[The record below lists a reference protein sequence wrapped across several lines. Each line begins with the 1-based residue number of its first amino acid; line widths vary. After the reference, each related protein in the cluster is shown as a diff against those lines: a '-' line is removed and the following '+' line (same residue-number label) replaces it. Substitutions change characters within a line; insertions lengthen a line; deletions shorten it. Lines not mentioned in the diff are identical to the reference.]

1 MIDMLFV
8 LGLKLKKRSP
18 PTVCQSGE
26 PQGRKA
32 I

>member
-1 MIDMLFV
+1 MIDMLFF
-8 LGLKLKKRSP
+8 LGLKLKKTIT
-18 PTVCQSGE
+18 PTVCQKGE